1 MDTKTRWRPTQQD
14 QEMFRL
20 PEDPSKAWIRVG
32 HVTDGDAGGHGDGD
46 GGDDPSRVA
55 QQLGRVQVTPV
66 HPSSVRHRHR
76 QEISVLTELQSL
88 ATAETVHLLRLR
100 ISQRLAEL
108 GAGPQG
114 PQTLLQLFE
123 SVCGWTTGLVTQTQK
138 PGFSTSPTSETASEL
153 HSDITP
159 VTTNGSNPG
168 SFGSAPSMV
177 ASQTSD
183 RPSATATALTSN
195 MTRQM
200 KHKQMGSATN
210 TGANT
215 NAYTNTNTNSIQ
227 LSTVSKGYYANL
239 DTAPGLTLAKML
251 CASPEYALRE
261 SYFQKCFPM
270 HRKQFEHATQPRSFL
285 RTPRF
290 KKVLISPDCTMIAMV
305 GDRHWEVFKVGE
317 NFNYPPTLHCEG
329 QMNGVHGR
337 LNEARYPKKDRYA
350 KDEVV
355 AEVLPPGPADLGDFE
370 WEFNHASLS
379 NRYLAITGTKGMVR
393 VFDLEKLGK
402 PIYTYRSDF
411 NAQAIALSSSGSLL
425 VCSIT
430 GRDLKTD
437 AVKPMIALHNLG
449 DLRRKVRVRRDSARE
464 TGREGGSRD
473 TPGTSRDRRD
483 STVSSQR
490 RDSVSTSQR
499 RDSVSTSTISRTST
513 SRTAE
518 STHSNSSS
526 STFGLTRGSPTTLT
540 TPYTDPVTRLIISA
554 QETSILCATETQSR
568 FFVIDVQSPVEPRLI
583 MKSARRADP
592 SPESEGIT
600 DLAFFPNQ
608 QVVVVAS
615 LAKDSPPI
623 VVDTNVRNLHPALP
637 PTSVSQPSLL
647 SRLDSL
653 GYNIHCVAVSPRGDA
668 MAFVDKSGLVYVV
681 YLDPHTYAARKTVLV
696 AEVGS
701 AQNAYEA
708 AAVRFSADG
717 QVLFTVD
724 YKGVCHIQDWGA
736 GMPNHAGVGKCQT
749 LRANKS

>member
-1 MDTKTRWRPTQQD
+1 
-14 QEMFRL
+14 MFRL
-20 PEDPSKAWIRVG
+20 PEDPSAAWIPLGHAADDARSSG
-32 HVTDGDAGGHGDGD
+32 HVT
-46 GGDDPSRVA
+46 
-55 QQLGRVQVTPV
+55 
-66 HPSSVRHRHR
+66 PSSNAPLHVSAIRHPPRHR
-76 QEISVLTELQSL
+76 QEISVLTELQQL
-88 ATAETVHLLRLR
+88 ATTDTVRLLRQR
-100 ISQRLAEL
+100 INQRLAEL

-123 SVCGWTTGLVTQTQK
+123 SVCGWRTSQTVTQTATQK
-138 PGFSTSPTSETASEL
+138 TGFSTSPNSETSEL

-159 VTTNGSNPG
+159 VTTNGSNGG

-195 MTRQM
+195 MSRQM
-200 KHKQMGSATN
+200 KHKQMGS
-210 TGANT
+210 
-215 NAYTNTNTNSIQ
+215 SIQ
-227 LSTVSKGYYANL
+227 LSAAVSSIPSKGYYANL

-290 KKVLISPDCTMIAMV
+290 RKVLISPDCIMIAMV
-305 GDRHWEVFKVGE
+305 GEKHWEVFKVGE

-329 QMNGVHGR
+329 LMSGVYGR
-337 LNEARYPKKDRYA
+337 LTENRYPKKDRYA
-350 KDEVV
+350 KEDEVTV
-355 AEVLPPGPADLGDFE
+355 EYPPPGPPDLGDFE

-411 NAQAIALSSSGSLL
+411 NAQAIALSPSGSLL

-449 DLRRKVRVRRDSARE
+449 DLRRKMRVRRDSARE
-464 TGREGGSRD
+464 GASRD
-473 TPGTSRDRRD
+473 PNTTPRRD
-483 STVSSQR
+483 STVSTQRRDSGSTTQR
-490 RDSVSTSQR
+490 RDSVA
-499 RDSVSTSTISRTST
+499 TSTISRTST
-513 SRTAE
+513 TRTAE
-518 STHSNSSS
+518 STHSNSSG
-526 STFGLTRGSPTTLT
+526 STFGMTRGSPTTLT

-592 SPESEGIT
+592 SPEAEGIT
-600 DLAFFPNQ
+600 DLSFFPNQ

-615 LAKDSPPI
+615 LAKESPPI

-653 GYNIHCVAVSPRGDA
+653 GYNIHSVAVSPRGDA
-668 MAFVDKSGLVYVV
+668 MAFVDKSGMVYVV

-696 AEVGS
+696 AEVSS

-708 AAVRFSADG
+708 AALRFSADG

-724 YKGVCHIQDWGA
+724 YKGICHIQDWGA

>member
-1 MDTKTRWRPTQQD
+1 
-14 QEMFRL
+14 MFRL
-20 PEDPSKAWIRVG
+20 PVNPGDPWVRAG
-32 HVTDGDAGGHGDGD
+32 HVRDADHVTNHVTN
-46 GGDDPSRVA
+46 PPPQHTKPATPEVA
-55 QQLGRVQVTPV
+55 TLV
-66 HPSSVRHRHR
+66 
-76 QEISVLTELQSL
+76 ELQSL
-88 ATAETVHLLRLR
+88 AAPETLHLLRQR
-100 ISQRLAEL
+100 ISQRLNEL

-114 PQTLLQLFE
+114 PQSLLQLFD
-123 SVCGWTTGLVTQTQK
+123 SVCGWRKVV
-138 PGFSTSPTSETASEL
+138 
-153 HSDITP
+153 SDDFDPIITP
-159 VTTNGSNPG
+159 VTTNGSAV
-168 SFGSAPSMV
+168 SAKSLV

-183 RPSATATALTSN
+183 RHSATATGISGTTAMTSK
-195 MTRQM
+195 MTRLV
-200 KHKQMGSATN
+200 KGKAP
-210 TGANT
+210 
-215 NAYTNTNTNSIQ
+215 
-227 LSTVSKGYYANL
+227 STSKGYYANL
-239 DTAPGLTLAKML
+239 DTAPGVTLAKML
-251 CASPEYALRE
+251 SSSPEYALRE

-285 RTPRF
+285 RSPRF
-290 KKVLISPDCTMIAMV
+290 KKVLISPDCTMLACV
-305 GDRHWEVFKVGE
+305 AETHWEVFKVPE

-329 QMNGVHGR
+329 TMNGVYGR
-337 LNEARYPKKDRYA
+337 LSESRYPKKDRYA
-350 KDEVV
+350 KE
-355 AEVLPPGPADLGDFE
+355 EEEKFPPPGPADLGDFE

-393 VFDLEKLGK
+393 VFDLEKFGK

-411 NAQAIALSSSGSLL
+411 NAQAIALSPSGSLL

-449 DLRRKVRVRRDSARE
+449 DLRRKMRVRRESRDDQN
-464 TGREGGSRD
+464 GSRD
-473 TPGTSRDRRD
+473 PG
-483 STVSSQR
+483 R
-490 RDSVSTSQR
+490 RDSVSISR
-499 RDSVSTSTISRTST
+499 RDSRVESISSQPSSSRDLGSSRDLSSSVPSSSRDMNSREFLRDRKNSVATSAS
-513 SRTAE
+513 

-540 TPYTDPVTRLIISA
+540 TPYTDPVTRIIISS

-701 AQNAYEA
+701 AQSAYEA
-708 AAVRFSADG
+708 AALRFSADG

-736 GMPNHAGVGKCQT
+736 GNPNHAGVGKCQT

>member
-1 MDTKTRWRPTQQD
+1 MPVPKPIHAPKTFRRPSHSLST
-14 QEMFRL
+14 
-20 PEDPSKAWIRVG
+20 
-32 HVTDGDAGGHGDGD
+32 
-46 GGDDPSRVA
+46 
-55 QQLGRVQVTPV
+55 
-66 HPSSVRHRHR
+66 
-76 QEISVLTELQSL
+76 EISVLNELQQL
-88 ATAETVHLLRLR
+88 ATTDTIHLLRQR
-100 ISQRLAEL
+100 ISQRLVDL

-114 PQTLLQLFE
+114 PQSLLQLFE
-123 SVCGWTTGLVTQTQK
+123 SVCGWTSKGATQVLSQ
-138 PGFSTSPTSETASEL
+138 SPPSDTSEA
-153 HSDITP
+153 HSVITP
-159 VTTNGSNPG
+159 VTTNGSGG
-168 SFGSAPSMV
+168 SVPSAPSV
-177 ASQTSD
+177 VVSQSSD
-183 RPSATATALTSN
+183 RPSLVTTAMTSK
-195 MTRQM
+195 MSRQL
-200 KHKQMGSATN
+200 KGKAP
-210 TGANT
+210 
-215 NAYTNTNTNSIQ
+215 
-227 LSTVSKGYYANL
+227 TVSSSIPGKGYYANL
-239 DTAPGLTLAKML
+239 DFAPGLTLAKML

-270 HRKQFEHATQPRSFL
+270 HRKQFEHATQPRAFL

-290 KKVLISPDCTMIAMV
+290 KKVLISPDCTLVALV
-305 GDRHWEVFKVGE
+305 GDHHWEVLKVPE
-317 NFNYPPTLHCEG
+317 NFNFPPTLHCEG
-329 QMNGVHGR
+329 QMNGVYGR
-337 LNEARYPKKDRYA
+337 LTENRYPKKDRYA
-350 KDEVV
+350 KDDVSEKMI
-355 AEVLPPGPADLGDFE
+355 PPGPADLGDFE

-411 NAQAIALSSSGSLL
+411 NAQAIALSPSGSLL

-449 DLRRKVRVRRDSARE
+449 DLRRKMQV
-464 TGREGGSRD
+464 
-473 TPGTSRDRRD
+473 
-483 STVSSQR
+483 R
-490 RDSVSTSQR
+490 RDSVSA
-499 RDSVSTSTISRTST
+499 STISRTST

-518 STHSNSSS
+518 SINSSSSS
-526 STFGLTRGSPTTLT
+526 STFGLARGSPTTLT
-540 TPYTDPVTRLIISA
+540 TPYTDPVTRLIISS

-592 SPESEGIT
+592 SPEAEGIT

-653 GYNIHCVAVSPRGDA
+653 GHKNHCVAVSPRGDA
-668 MAFVDKSGLVYVV
+668 MAFVDRNGLVYVV
-681 YLDPHTYAARKTVLV
+681 YLDPHSYAVRKTVLV
-696 AEVGS
+696 AEVG
-701 AQNAYEA
+701 AANNAYEA
-708 AAVRFSADG
+708 AALRFSQDG

-736 GMPNHAGVGKCQT
+736 GMPNHAGIGKCQT